1 MPFRKS
7 RSFDVS
13 VPNLSRNNS
22 DSENIENK
30 NDRVEDE
37 NKPNEEESKSDKT
50 KTKATKKKIRV
61 ATPTSEQ
68 LASLNLKE
76 GKNTVVFTFSTPM
89 LGKQQVIISLNF

>member
-1 MPFRKS
+1 MPFKKS

-13 VPNLSRNNS
+13 VPSLSRNNS
-22 DSENIENK
+22 DSESIENK
-30 NDRVEDE
+30 NDRIEDE
-37 NKPNEEESKSDKT
+37 NMPKEEESKVDKT

-68 LASLNLKE
+68 VASLNLKE

-89 LGKQQVIISLNF
+89 LGKQQVIIS